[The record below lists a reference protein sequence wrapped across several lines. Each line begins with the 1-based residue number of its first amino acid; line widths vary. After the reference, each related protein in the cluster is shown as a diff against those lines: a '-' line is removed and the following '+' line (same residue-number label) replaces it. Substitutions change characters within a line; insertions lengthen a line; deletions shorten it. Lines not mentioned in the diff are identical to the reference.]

1 MGSMLGMRSPLAPL
15 TLCLFASLAPA
26 AQVSEALQDAKSG
39 PEAAELERPL
49 ARAVVAG
56 ASVSDGFGL
65 GKELDTSVKLA
76 HVFEAVC
83 LKEGADFTP
92 LGDSRFFMDPRGAG
106 KRIIDASLEADATCF
121 IGIDFLFWYAYGSK
135 SEARRLQHLELALSE
150 LERLECPVLIG
161 DMPDMSM
168 ALDGGYMGRPLITKE
183 MVPSEETLLL
193 LNKRLKAWVMEHSNA
208 QIIPL
213 AMMLGKIRSGETI
226 ELRGLR
232 YEPEELP
239 TLLQTDNL
247 HLTTIGSIALCLLTA
262 DLLVIDQ
269 ESLTQADF
277 IFDRARAAAR
287 LKEIATRVKE
297 EELVAR
303 EARKERRRL
312 DREERRKAREREK
325 ESEKQQPKD

>member
-1 MGSMLGMRSPLAPL
+1 MGRMSHLLTLLA
-15 TLCLFASLAPA
+15 LCLFSSFAPA
-26 AQVSEALQDAKSG
+26 AQESELSQDALA
-39 PEAAELERPL
+39 PAEAAQEHVLT
-49 ARAVVAG
+49 RAVVAG

-65 GKELDTSVKLA
+65 GKELDTSLKLA
-76 HVFEAVC
+76 HVFEAIC

-106 KRIIDASLEADATCF
+106 KRIIDASLKADATCF
-121 IGIDFLFWYAYGSK
+121 IGIDFLFWYAHGSK

-150 LERLECPVLIG
+150 LERLECPVLLG

-168 ALDGGYMGRPLITKE
+168 ALEGGYMGRPLITKE
-183 MVPSEETLLL
+183 MLPSEETLVL
-193 LNKRLKAWVMEHSNA
+193 LNKRLKDWVVEHSNA

-226 ELRGLR
+226 ELRGIR

-239 TLLQTDNL
+239 TLLQADNL
-247 HLTTIGSIALCLLTA
+247 HLTTIGSSALCLLTA
-262 DLLVIDQ
+262 DLLVRDQ
-269 ESLTQADF
+269 ERVTQADF
-277 IFDRARAAAR
+277 IFDRAIAAAR
-287 LKEIATRVKE
+287 LKEIAARVKE

-303 EARKERRRL
+303 EARKEQRRL
-312 DREERRKAREREK
+312 DREERREAREREK